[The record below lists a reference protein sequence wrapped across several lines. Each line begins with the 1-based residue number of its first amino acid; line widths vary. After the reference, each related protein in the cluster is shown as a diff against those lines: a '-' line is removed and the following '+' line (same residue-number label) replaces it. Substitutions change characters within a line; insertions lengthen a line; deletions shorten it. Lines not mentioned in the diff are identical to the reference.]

1 MAQSQQ
7 NIVVYVQFYGWYKQ
21 VSGHCRATLKQYQHV
36 DKSNE

>member
-21 VSGHCRATLKQYQHV
+21 VSTHFKTTLQQI
-36 DKSNE
+36 DNG